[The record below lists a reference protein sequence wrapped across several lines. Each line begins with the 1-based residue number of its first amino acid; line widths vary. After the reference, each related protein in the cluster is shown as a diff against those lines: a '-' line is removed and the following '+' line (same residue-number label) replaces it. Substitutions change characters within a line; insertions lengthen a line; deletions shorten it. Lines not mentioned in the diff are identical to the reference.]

1 MAAVIHI
8 SFTDDNPS
16 GINTQLNRSCV
27 RLIQDRKGDII
38 QCLKS
43 IKEVGCLHIRTQKV
57 ARFGLLTALALVLGL
72 LDRAIPLT
80 ALLGGAAPGIKLG
93 LANTVLL
100 YAVYLMDWQSAFFLM
115 LTKVMLS
122 GFLFGSLTAILYS
135 LSGGALSLIVML
147 AIRKHPARGALTAAV
162 MAAAADVVLL
172 IQNPHPGGQRL
183 LITILIAAAFAGC
196 TAAWIAIIKGWI
208 RGVPG
213 TSIAGAIAHNIGQVL
228 AASAVLH
235 TPQLLS
241 TYLPVLVG
249 VGAAV
254 GCLTG
259 IIAERVFRAL
269 HINPKMPEVQKV

>member
-1 MAAVIHI
+1 MKKQDPAKE
-8 SFTDDNPS
+8 FLNPAGCDMIES
-16 GINTQLNRSCV
+16 GRRDRMNTS
-27 RLIQDRKGDII
+27 
-38 QCLKS
+38 
-43 IKEVGCLHIRTQKV
+43 TQRV

-100 YAVYLMDWQSAFFLM
+100 YAVYLMDWPSAVLLM
-115 LTKVMLS
+115 LTKVILS

-135 LSGGALSLIVML
+135 LSGGVLSLLVML
-147 AIRKHPARGALTAAV
+147 LVRKKPESGALTACLMAV
-162 MAAAADVVLL
+162 AADTVLL

-183 LITILIAAAFAGC
+183 WVVILIGIACIAC
-196 TAAWIAIIKGWI
+196 LAAWIAIRKGSI

-228 AASAVLH
+228 AASAVLR
-235 TPQLLS
+235 TPQLM
-241 TYLPVLVG
+241 TTCLPVLIG

-254 GCLTG
+254 GSLTG
-259 IIAERVFRAL
+259 IVAERVFRAL
-269 HINPKMPEVQKV
+269 HINPEKPGERKL

>member
-1 MAAVIHI
+1 MH
-8 SFTDDNPS
+8 T
-16 GINTQLNRSCV
+16 
-27 RLIQDRKGDII
+27 
-38 QCLKS
+38 
-43 IKEVGCLHIRTQKV
+43 RTQKV

-100 YAVYLMDWQSAFFLM
+100 YAVYLMDWQSAVFLM
-115 LTKVMLS
+115 LAKVLLS

-135 LSGGALSLIVML
+135 LSGGVLSLLVML
-147 AIRKHPARGALTAAV
+147 VIRKHPARGALTAAV
-162 MAAAADVVLL
+162 LAAAATAVLL
-172 IQNPHPGGQRL
+172 IRNPHPGGQRL
-183 LITILIAAAFAGC
+183 LITILIATASAGC
-196 TAAWIAIIKGWI
+196 TAAWIAIIKGRI

-213 TSIAGAIAHNIGQVL
+213 TSVAGAIAHNIGQVL
-228 AASAVLH
+228 AASAVLR

-241 TYLPVLVG
+241 TYLPVLIG

-269 HINPKMPEVQKV
+269 HINPEKPEVQKV

>member
-1 MAAVIHI
+1 M
-8 SFTDDNPS
+8 
-16 GINTQLNRSCV
+16 NTS
-27 RLIQDRKGDII
+27 
-38 QCLKS
+38 
-43 IKEVGCLHIRTQKV
+43 TQRV

-80 ALLGGAAPGIKLG
+80 ALLGGMAPGIKLG

-100 YAVYLMDWQSAFFLM
+100 YAIYLMDWQSAVFLM
-115 LTKVMLS
+115 FAKVILS

-135 LSGGALSLIVML
+135 LSGGILSLLVML
-147 AIRKHPARGALTAAV
+147 TIRKQPSCGALAAFL
-162 MAAAADVVLL
+162 MAAAADAVILS
-172 IQNPHPGGQRL
+172 QNPHPRGQRL
-183 LITILIAAAFAGC
+183 WAVILIAVACAGC
-196 TAAWIAIIKGWI
+196 LAAWIAIRKGKI

-228 AASAVLH
+228 AASAVLR

-241 TYLPVLVG
+241 TYLPVLIG

-259 IIAERVFRAL
+259 IVAERVFRAL
-269 HINPKMPEVQKV
+269 HINPEKPEGRKS

>member
-1 MAAVIHI
+1 MK
-8 SFTDDNPS
+8 T
-16 GINTQLNRSCV
+16 T
-27 RLIQDRKGDII
+27 
-38 QCLKS
+38 
-43 IKEVGCLHIRTQKV
+43 TQKV

-80 ALLGGAAPGIKLG
+80 ALLGGMAPGIKLG

-100 YAVYLMDWQSAFFLM
+100 YAIYLMDWQSAVFLM
-115 LTKVMLS
+115 FAKVILS

-135 LSGGALSLIVML
+135 LSGGILSLLVML
-147 AIRKHPARGALTAAV
+147 TIRKQPSHGALAAFL
-162 MAAAADVVLL
+162 MAAAADAVILS
-172 IQNPHPGGQRL
+172 QNPHPRGQRL
-183 LITILIAAAFAGC
+183 WAVILIAVACAGC
-196 TAAWIAIIKGWI
+196 LAAWIAIRKGKI

-228 AASAVLH
+228 AASAVLR

-241 TYLPVLVG
+241 TYLPVLIG

-259 IIAERVFRAL
+259 IVAERVFRAL
-269 HINPKMPEVQKV
+269 HINPEKPEERKS

>member
-1 MAAVIHI
+1 MKKQDPAKE
-8 SFTDDNPS
+8 FLNPAGCDMIES
-16 GINTQLNRSCV
+16 GRRDRMNTS
-27 RLIQDRKGDII
+27 
-38 QCLKS
+38 
-43 IKEVGCLHIRTQKV
+43 TQRV

-100 YAVYLMDWQSAFFLM
+100 YAVYLMDWPSAVLLM
-115 LTKVMLS
+115 LTKVILS

-135 LSGGALSLIVML
+135 LSGGVLSLLVML
-147 AIRKHPARGALTAAV
+147 LVRKKPESGALTACLMAV
-162 MAAAADVVLL
+162 AADTVLL

-183 LITILIAAAFAGC
+183 WVVILIGIACIAC
-196 TAAWIAIIKGWI
+196 LAAWIAIRKGSI

-228 AASAVLH
+228 AASAVLR
-235 TPQLLS
+235 TPQLMT
-241 TYLPVLVG
+241 TYLPVLIG

-254 GCLTG
+254 GSLTG
-259 IIAERVFRAL
+259 IVAERVFRAL
-269 HINPKMPEVQKV
+269 HLNPEKPGERKL

>member
-1 MAAVIHI
+1 MKKQDPTKE
-8 SFTDDNPS
+8 FLNPA
-16 GINTQLNRSCV
+16 GCGMIETGRRDRMNTS
-27 RLIQDRKGDII
+27 
-38 QCLKS
+38 
-43 IKEVGCLHIRTQKV
+43 TQRV

-100 YAVYLMDWQSAFFLM
+100 YAVYLMDWPSAVLLM
-115 LTKVMLS
+115 LTKVILS

-135 LSGGALSLIVML
+135 LSGGVLSLLVML
-147 AIRKHPARGALTAAV
+147 LVRKKPESGALTACL
-162 MAAAADVVLL
+162 MAIAADTVLL

-183 LITILIAAAFAGC
+183 WVVILIGIACIAC
-196 TAAWIAIIKGWI
+196 LAAWIAIRKGSI

-228 AASAVLH
+228 AASAVLR
-235 TPQLLS
+235 TPQLMT
-241 TYLPVLVG
+241 TYLPVLIG

-254 GCLTG
+254 GSLTG
-259 IIAERVFRAL
+259 IVAERVFRAL
-269 HINPKMPEVQKV
+269 HINPEKPGERKS